1 MTVMLGFNDMPP
13 QFIVAIIGTISW
25 AVVSIAI
32 GVPLVRAWAKRF
44 ERRGEQQIAPDVSGR
59 LARIEA
65 AVESIAIEV
74 ERISENQ
81 RFLTKLQTERAS
93 LPSASSQPERQR

>member
-1 MTVMLGFNDMPP
+1 MILGFDDMPP

-32 GVPLVRAWAKRF
+32 GVPLVKAWAKRF
-44 ERRGEQQIAPDVSGR
+44 ERRGEQQITPDVSAR
-59 LARIEA
+59 LARIET
-65 AVESIAIEV
+65 AVDSIALEV

-81 RFLTKLQTERAS
+81 RFLTKLQTERVP
-93 LPSASSQPERQR
+93 LSSGDNPPARQR